1 MESDAVVG
9 VSPLFWPLKLRE
21 LVLPNRTVISPMCT
35 YSANDG
41 IASDWHFAHL
51 ARFALGGAGTIFV
64 EATAIQSD
72 GGLSRGDIG
81 LWNDTQIPPLRRIA
95 DFCKQC
101 GAVPAIQLGHAG
113 RKGSSQR
120 PWIGNGPLTDADRE
134 YGDIPWPTV
143 SAGATPVNEKW
154 PTPEALSLAKMDAMR
169 ESWFEATRRARLAGF
184 EIVEV
189 HMAHGYLLHQFLST
203 VTNTRTDEYGGS
215 LENRMRYPLEIAQM
229 VRESWPED
237 RPVFVRISA
246 VDEGWSIEDSIVL
259 ARRLKQVG
267 IDVVDCSTGGLGR
280 SPQAL
285 RVSRGYGFQVPFS
298 HAVKTGAQ
306 VRTMAVGL
314 ILDPALASSIVAEER
329 ADLIAIGRAALDDP
343 NWPLHARRALH
354 GRDRGFEGW
363 PKQYGVWLEQRER
376 VLEKIRSQAEPSD
389 PNAVA
394 GGSKA
399 GGVSMER

>member
-1 MESDAVVG
+1 VADGVGRNDAG
-9 VSPLFWPLKLRE
+9 
-21 LVLPNRTVISPMCT
+21 
-35 YSANDG
+35 
-41 IASDWHFAHL
+41 
-51 ARFALGGAGTIFV
+51 
-64 EATAIQSD
+64 Q
-72 GGLSRGDIG
+72 
-81 LWNDTQIPPLRRIA
+81 
-95 DFCKQC
+95 
-101 GAVPAIQLGHAG
+101 
-113 RKGSSQR
+113 
-120 PWIGNGPLTDADRE
+120 
-134 YGDIPWPTV
+134 
-143 SAGATPVNEKW
+143 EKW

-169 ESWFEATRRARLAGF
+169 ESWLEATRRARLAGF

-229 VRESWPED
+229 VRESWPEE

-280 SPQAL
+280 SPEAL
-285 RVSRGYGFQVPFS
+285 RVSRGFGFQVPFS
-298 HAVKTGAQ
+298 QAVKTGAQ

-314 ILDPALASSIVAEER
+314 ILDPALASSIIAEER
-329 ADLIAIGRAALDDP
+329 ADLIAIGRVALDDP

-376 VLEKIRSQAEPSD
+376 VLERIRSQAAPSD